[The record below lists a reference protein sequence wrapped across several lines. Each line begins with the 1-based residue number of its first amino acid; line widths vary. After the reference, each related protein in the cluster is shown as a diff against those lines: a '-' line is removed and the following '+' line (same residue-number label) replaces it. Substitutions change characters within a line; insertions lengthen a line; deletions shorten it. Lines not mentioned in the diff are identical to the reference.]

1 MHMGQERVLGYAVLA
16 LFSAGFIYFIATGV
30 GATSSTLSRGQSN
43 GELIVEDEGSWDDT
57 DMNSSL
63 SMYAANTH
71 TTNAVIDANASVNQ
85 EPPAQQANIGEVS
98 SEGDIRENAADS
110 ALTSNEQVT
119 PSTSDITTQSESA
132 QSESHQLTADANSSQ
147 LNTLSAG
154 EQPLTTL
161 NADNSLLAEP
171 NAKEQDQVS
180 NEAAPSQE
188 SSQTQVSTQN
198 IQDADQVSFSKL
210 RNSREYRDTIA

>member
-1 MHMGQERVLGYAVLA
+1 MHMGQERVLGMPFWRFFLQA
-16 LFSAGFIYFIATGV
+16 LFILLVTGV

-71 TTNAVIDANASVNQ
+71 TTDAVIDANASVNQ

-119 PSTSDITTQSESA
+119 PSTSNITTQSESA
-132 QSESHQLTADANSSQ
+132 QSESHQLTADANSPQ
-147 LNTLSAG
+147 LNTLSAKG
-154 EQPLTTL
+154 
-161 NADNSLLAEP
+161 
-171 NAKEQDQVS
+171 
-180 NEAAPSQE
+180 AAF
-188 SSQTQVSTQN
+188 N
-198 IQDADQVSFSKL
+198 DIKC
-210 RNSREYRDTIA
+210 R